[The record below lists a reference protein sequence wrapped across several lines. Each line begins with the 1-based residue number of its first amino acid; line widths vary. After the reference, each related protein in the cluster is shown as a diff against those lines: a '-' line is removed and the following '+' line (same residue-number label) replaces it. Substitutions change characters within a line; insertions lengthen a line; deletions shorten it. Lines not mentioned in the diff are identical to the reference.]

1 MQARNAAEQTVV
13 DWLASQH
20 EAMLALLERM
30 VNTDSGSRN
39 KVGVDAAGDVLK
51 AFYTEQDLDH
61 DTIANE
67 TFGEAIRVP
76 LPHTTAND
84 QRPIVLMG
92 HRDTVFPDGEADRR
106 PFRIEEG
113 RAYGPGV
120 ADMKAGLVMN
130 AFLMAAF
137 KRFGGNPGPLLAL
150 ITSDEEIASPSSR
163 PIIAAEAR
171 AARAVFNSEPGR
183 PTGNVV
189 NARKGGVFMHCDV
202 KGKASHSGGAYKDG
216 ISAIEELA
224 QKITRLHALTDLERG
239 ITINVGLISGG
250 QTVNTVAPNA
260 SCEIDMRYIEAAS
273 RDSVVAAVREI
284 VETSYVAG
292 TVGTFQIRGEFLP
305 LEPSADSSRL
315 LSLYQASAA
324 NAGLTVAAE
333 FSGGCADSG
342 ISAGEG
348 CPTICAVG
356 PVGGLA
362 HTPEEY
368 LEVASMVP
376 RAQSAALAI
385 MRISEA
391 EL

>member
-1 MQARNAAEQTVV
+1 MQARNDAEQAVV

-20 EAMLALLERM
+20 DAMMALLERM

-39 KVGVDAAGDVLK
+39 KAGVDAAGDVLK
-51 AFYTEQDLDH
+51 AFYAEHELDH
-61 DTIANE
+61 ETIANE
-67 TFGEAIRVP
+67 TYGEAIRVP
-76 LPHTTAND
+76 LSHPTAND

-92 HRDTVFPDGEADRR
+92 HRDTVFPEGEAGRR
-106 PFRIEEG
+106 PFRIENG

-137 KRFGGNPGPLLAL
+137 KQFGGHPGPLLAL

-163 PIIAAEAR
+163 PIIASEAR

-202 KGKASHSGGAYKDG
+202 TGKAAHSGGAYKDG

-224 QKITRLHALTDLERG
+224 QKITRLHALTDLDRG

-250 QTVNTVAPNA
+250 QTVNTVAPWA
-260 SCEIDMRYIEAAS
+260 SCEIDLRYIEAAT
-273 RDSVVAAVREI
+273 RDGTVEAIREI
-284 VETSYVAG
+284 VETPYVAG
-292 TVGTFQIRGEFLP
+292 TVSTFRINGEFLP
-305 LEPSADSSRL
+305 VEPSDASNRL
-315 LSLYQASAA
+315 LSLYQTSAA
-324 NAGLTVAAE
+324 EAGLKVAAE

-342 ISAGEG
+342 ISAAEG

-368 LEVASMVP
+368 LEVASIVP

-385 MRISEA
+385 MRIAEA

>member
-39 KVGVDAAGDVLK
+39 KGGVDAVGEVLK
-51 AFYTEQDLDH
+51 AFYAEQDLGH

-76 LPHTTAND
+76 LPHATAND

-92 HRDTVFPDGEADRR
+92 HRDTVFPDGEAGRR
-106 PFRIEEG
+106 PFRIEDG

-189 NARKGGVFMHCDV
+189 NARKGGVFMNCDV

-224 QKITRLHALTDLERG
+224 QKITRLHALTDFDRG

-273 RDSVVAAVREI
+273 RDGVVDAVREI

-292 TVGTFQIRGEFLP
+292 TVGTFRINGEFLP
-305 LEPSADSSRL
+305 LEPSADSNRL
-315 LSLYQASAA
+315 LSLYQSSAA
-324 NAGLTVAAE
+324 DAGLTVAAE

-348 CPTICAVG
+348 CPTICSVG

-368 LEVASMVP
+368 LETASIVP
-376 RAQSAALAI
+376 RAQSSALAI